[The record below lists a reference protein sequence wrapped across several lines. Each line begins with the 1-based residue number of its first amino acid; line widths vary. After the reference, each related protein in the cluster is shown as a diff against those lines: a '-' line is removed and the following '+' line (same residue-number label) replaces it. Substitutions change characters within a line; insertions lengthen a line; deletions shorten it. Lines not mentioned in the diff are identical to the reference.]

1 MTDNE
6 LLQFAITSG
15 MLDLEN
21 VASAMEMA
29 KHKTYIEKHT
39 YKVWQAKDGYWRTYL
54 PNNKNGRT
62 LIKKKDKAALDQ
74 AIIDFYKALEEDPTI
89 ETVFTEWNDRR
100 FQLGKIAKATY
111 DRNIR
116 IFQLH
121 YTEFCKQKIKHLK
134 QRDFID
140 FLESQVS
147 EHHMTAKSFSN
158 LKSLTRGFL
167 KRASSNE
174 LIDFTAE
181 DVFNRL
187 DLTDT
192 TFRKI
197 IKEDYEEVFDDQEM
211 QKVMEYLVR
220 NLDAANLGIYLLFVT
235 GLRVGELVTLKHT
248 DFDELSVKVRR
259 TETKYTDD
267 DGKSVYTVK
276 EFPKSAA
283 GVRTI
288 PIPADYAW
296 LIKKIRHLN
305 PFEEY
310 IFLGRKGQRM
320 TGNSIRTRLY
330 TICRK
335 LDIYPKSPHKIRKTY
350 GSILLDNNIDHRL
363 ITDIMG
369 HTDILC
375 TENHYHRNRRTLEAK
390 QHILSQIP
398 EFRAK

>member
-29 KHKTYIEKHT
+29 KRKTYIEKHT

-74 AIIDFYKALEEDPTI
+74 AIIDFYKSLEEDPTI
-89 ETVFTEWNDRR
+89 EAVFTEWNDRR

-121 YTEFCKQKIKHLK
+121 YAEFGKQKIKHLK

-220 NLDAANLGIYLLFVT
+220 NLDAANLAVT
-235 GLRVGELVTLKHT
+235 NNGTRGQKLALIENRMMTQKTTFETLKSENEDADIADAT
-248 DFDELSVKVRR
+248 IKLTTANMVYEASLMATSKVMQN
-259 TETKYTDD
+259 T
-267 DGKSVYTVK
+267 
-276 EFPKSAA
+276 
-283 GVRTI
+283 
-288 PIPADYAW
+288 
-296 LIKKIRHLN
+296 
-305 PFEEY
+305 
-310 IFLGRKGQRM
+310 
-320 TGNSIRTRLY
+320 
-330 TICRK
+330 
-335 LDIYPKSPHKIRKTY
+335 
-350 GSILLDNNIDHRL
+350 LLDFI
-363 ITDIMG
+363 
-369 HTDILC
+369 
-375 TENHYHRNRRTLEAK
+375 
-390 QHILSQIP
+390 
-398 EFRAK
+398 